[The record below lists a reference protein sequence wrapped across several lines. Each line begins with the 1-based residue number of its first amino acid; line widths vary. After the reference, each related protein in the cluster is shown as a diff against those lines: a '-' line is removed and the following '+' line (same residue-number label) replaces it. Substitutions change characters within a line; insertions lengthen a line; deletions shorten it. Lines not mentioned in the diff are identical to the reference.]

1 MYELRIKFNDGEFK
15 KWNYSNIERLNKAEK
30 TLLKLNKDII
40 KMYAKYEI
48 VNGKYEII

>member
-15 KWNYSNIERLNKAEK
+15 KWNYSSIERLNKAEK
-30 TLLKLNKDII
+30 SLLKLNRNII

-48 VNGKYEII
+48 TNGKYNMI